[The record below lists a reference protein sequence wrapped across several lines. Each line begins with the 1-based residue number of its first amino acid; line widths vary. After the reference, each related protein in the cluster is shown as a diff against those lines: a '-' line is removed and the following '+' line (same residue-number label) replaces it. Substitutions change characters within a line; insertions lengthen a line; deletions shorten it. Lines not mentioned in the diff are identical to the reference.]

1 MIPRPTLLTALV
13 SLLALPLV
21 AAAQTAYVSDQLEIN
36 LRRGQGTQFGI
47 RATPDSGTPLEVLET
62 DRESGYTRVRTPGG
76 IEGWVLTRYLQDEP
90 VARER
95 LAAARQA
102 QRTAEATAEQAQAQ
116 LGDVQ
121 SENARLTARVQTVE
135 QEASE
140 LQAELRRVSAAAAR
154 PMEIQRQNAK
164 LTDQVRT
171 LEQER
176 DRLSMKLRS
185 EQSQREN
192 WITGAVILFVGLVAG
207 LIAPHLRRRR
217 SGWEGL
223 G

>member
-1 MIPRPTLLTALV
+1 MLLIAMTLF
-13 SLLALPLV
+13 ALPMLAV
-21 AAAQTAYVSDQLEIN
+21 AETAYVSDQLEITM
-36 LRRGQGTQFGI
+36 RRGQGTQYGI
-47 RATPDSGTPLEVLET
+47 RAMLDSGTPLEVLQV
-62 DRESGYTRVRTPGG
+62 DREAGYTQVRTPGG
-76 IEGWVLTRYLQDEP
+76 LDGWVLTRYLQDEP

-95 LAAARQA
+95 LQAARTDQQA
-102 QRTAEATAEQAQAQ
+102 AQEQSQAAQQRLETMRAENE
-116 LGDVQ
+116 
-121 SENARLTARVQTVE
+121 RLSARVQTLE

-164 LTDQVRT
+164 LTEQVRT

-176 DRLSMKLRS
+176 DQLSMKLRS

-192 WITGAVILFVGLVAG
+192 WITGAVILFIGLVAG